1 MCRPVVIDYSLI
13 GHKSSQRKFF
23 SCERA
28 VSVVWY
34 DCKNGRR
41 PLCNWNCEYNVAY
54 MYHDWSLYL
63 SSCYQEQTINMEP
76 KKSATNSGLV
86 CFFLVMHSLNGGGSN
101 SVVEAWIR
109 QLSRLSWR
117 FIHADKLGD
126 YYLIGGRND
135 ERKHFGVNGLTW
147 DSEPH
152 IKLNFPGRTIMTLNS
167 SVKCHLPSFK
177 QLYVSQSSFP
187 ALLQFTS
194 W

>member
-1 MCRPVVIDYSLI
+1 MVIDYSLI
-13 GHKSSQRKFF
+13 GHKSSHRKFV

-34 DCKNGRR
+34 NCKNGRR

-86 CFFLVMHSLNGGGSN
+86 CFFLVMHTLKGSGSKSLESLD
-101 SVVEAWIR
+101 SPVFKTLLKIHTCWQVRSLLFYWRQKWWAWTFW
-109 QLSRLSWR
+109 SSW
-117 FIHADKLGD
+117 
-126 YYLIGGRND
+126 
-135 ERKHFGVNGLTW
+135 LTW

-152 IKLNFPGRTIMTLNS
+152 IKINFPGRTIMTLNS

-177 QLYVSQSSFP
+177 QLYFSQSSFP